1 MMSEI
6 FAQGERVPDVLPSG
20 TVSQNA
26 EGAAMVLAEDEAS
39 GHRNAIRERV
49 TMFRDDSLAA
59 KDSGLAPH
67 LHQTNLNS
75 DNLPA
80 LGGLSARKSH
90 ELVLLEHSMV
100 AVLQPRLVHDH
111 HAQS

>member
-1 MMSEI
+1 MMTEI
-6 FAQGERVPDVLPSG
+6 FAQGDPLLDRVPDVSPSG

-26 EGAAMVLAEDEAS
+26 EGAAMVLAEGS
-39 GHRNAIRERV
+39 
-49 TMFRDDSLAA
+49 TSA
-59 KDSGLAPH
+59 KSPRLFSPK
-67 LHQTNLNS
+67 NLNS

-80 LGGLSARKSH
+80 LDGLSARKSH

>member
-1 MMSEI
+1 MMTEI
-6 FAQGERVPDVLPSG
+6 FAKGDLVLDRVPEVSPSG

-26 EGAAMVLAEDEAS
+26 EGAAMVLAEGS
-39 GHRNAIRERV
+39 
-49 TMFRDDSLAA
+49 TPA
-59 KDSGLAPH
+59 KSPRLFSPK
-67 LHQTNLNS
+67 NLNS

-80 LGGLSARKSH
+80 LDGLSARKSH

>member
-49 TMFRDDSLAA
+49 TMFATIASPQKIVDW
-59 KDSGLAPH
+59 H
-67 LHQTNLNS
+67 LTFTK
-75 DNLPA
+75 PT
-80 LGGLSARKSH
+80 
-90 ELVLLEHSMV
+90 
-100 AVLQPRLVHDH
+100 
-111 HAQS
+111 